1 MRPAAGVIVS
11 QIRPVARHKTV
22 GAMLAAVSAADPEK
36 TALVF
41 GERRRS
47 YKDLDETSNRI
58 ANALVASGNGRPAM
72 IGILGRNSDR
82 FVEILF
88 GAVKS
93 GGTAV
98 VANWRLAPP
107 ELRLIIEDAGLAALF
122 YDVEFASTVELLAA
136 ALPSILWIPFDT
148 ADNPHP
154 AFQTFIAGH
163 ATLPPALAINPDD
176 PAIMMYTS
184 GTTGRPK
191 GVPASHYA
199 ICFAPE
205 NMQAIGDRGISL
217 DTDINLLTTPLFHLA
232 GIGWLH
238 SSIFAGA
245 TLVILPAADLPAIVA
260 AIAAHR
266 VTRATV
272 LPALMPALLDAVGQ
286 GVDLSSLRL
295 IAYGASPIPESLLA
309 RMLANFSCDF
319 LQNYG
324 MTENSTSATGLLP
337 EDHYPGSPFLLSCG
351 KPYPHVELRT
361 VNERGVIC
369 GAREIGEIELRSP
382 TLFTG
387 YWRQPEATASVWRD
401 GWYVTGDMGY
411 LNENGYL
418 FLVDRKKDMIISGGE
433 NIYPAE
439 VESAISAHPD
449 VVRAAVIGV
458 PSERWGEEVKAIV
471 ILRENSVLDSAGLIA
486 FLRPMIAGYKLP
498 KSVDFVTELPLTAVG
513 KIAKPLLRER
523 YWPANGRRIN

>member
-1 MRPAAGVIVS
+1 MTSSRPAA
-11 QIRPVARHKTV
+11 RHASV
-22 GAMLAAVSAADPEK
+22 CAMLQAAAAADPAK
-36 TALVF
+36 TATIF
-41 GERRRS
+41 GARRRS
-47 YKDLDETSNRI
+47 FNALDQGSNQI
-58 ANALVASGNGRPAM
+58 ANALLARGLGRRAM
-72 IGILGRNSDR
+72 IGILAKNSDL

-98 VANWRLAPP
+98 VLNWRLAPP
-107 ELRLIIEDAGLAALF
+107 ELCAIAADAGLAALF
-122 YDVEFASTVELLAA
+122 YDAAFAASAGILSA
-136 ALPSILWIPFDT
+136 ALPDMLIIPFDAMAE
-148 ADNPHP
+148 ADQSL
-154 AFQTFIAGH
+154 AEFAAGH
-163 ATLPPALAINPDD
+163 ESAPPALAISPDD

-184 GTTGRPK
+184 GTTGKPK

-205 NMQAIGDRGISL
+205 NMLATGERCVSL
-217 DTDINLLTTPLFHLA
+217 SADINLLTTPLFHLA

-238 SSIFAGA
+238 ASIFAAA
-245 TLVILPAADLPAIVA
+245 TLVILPTAEMPAIVA
-260 AIAAHR
+260 AITAHR
-266 VTRATV
+266 VTRATI

-286 GVDLSSLRL
+286 GADLSSLRL

-309 RMLANFSCDF
+309 RMLANLSCGF

-324 MTENSTSATGLLP
+324 MTENAASATCLLP
-337 EDHYPGSPFLLSCG
+337 EDHYPGSPVLLSCG
-351 KPYPHVELRT
+351 RPYPHVELRI
-361 VNERGVIC
+361 VNARGAVC
-369 GAREIGEIELRSP
+369 EAGEIGEIELRSA

-387 YWRQPEATASVWRD
+387 YWRQPEATAAAWRD

-411 LNENGYL
+411 LDAQNYI

-458 PSERWGEEVKAIV
+458 PSEKWGEEVKAIV
-471 ILRENSVLDSAGLIA
+471 ILRAGAMLDAAGLIA

-498 KSVDFVTELPLTAVG
+498 KSVDFVDELPLTAVG

-523 YWPANGRRIN
+523 YWPAGGRHIN

>member
-1 MRPAAGVIVS
+1 MAA
-11 QIRPVARHKTV
+11 A
-22 GAMLAAVSAADPEK
+22 SAANPEK

-41 GERRRS
+41 GQRRRS
-47 YKDLDETSNRI
+47 YKALDAASNQI
-58 ANALVASGNGRPAM
+58 ANALTASQHGRPGM
-72 IGILGRNSDR
+72 IGILAKNSDR

-98 VANWRLAPP
+98 VLNWRLAVP
-107 ELRLIIEDAGLAALF
+107 ELRSIAEDAGLAVLF
-122 YDVEFASTVELLAA
+122 YDVEFAGTVELLASS
-136 ALPSILWIPFDT
+136 LPSMLLTPFDT
-148 ADNPHP
+148 ADDPHP
-154 AFQTFIAGH
+154 AFHAFLAGH
-163 ATLPPALAINPDD
+163 ATAPPVLAIDPDD

-205 NMQAIGDRGISL
+205 NMLATGVKCISL
-217 DTDINLLTTPLFHLA
+217 EPDINLLTTPLFHLA

-238 SSIFAGA
+238 GSIFARS
-245 TLVILPAADLPAIVA
+245 TLVILPSADIPAIIA

-272 LPALMPALLDAVGQ
+272 LPALMPALLDAMGQ
-286 GVDLSSLRL
+286 GIDLSSLRL
-295 IAYGASPIPESLLA
+295 IVYGASPIPESLLA
-309 RMLANFSCDF
+309 RMLENFSCGF

-324 MTENSTSATGLLP
+324 MTENTTAASGLMP

-351 KPYPHVELRT
+351 RPYPHVELRT
-361 VNERGVIC
+361 VNERGAIC
-369 GAREIGEIELRSP
+369 GAGEIGEIELRSP
-382 TLFTG
+382 TLFSG
-387 YWRQPEATASVWRD
+387 YWRQPEATEAVWRD

-411 LNENGYL
+411 LNEKGYI

-458 PSERWGEEVKAIV
+458 PSARWGEEVKAIV
-471 ILRENSVLDSAGLIA
+471 VLREGAALDGAGLIA
-486 FLRPMIAGYKLP
+486 SLRPMIAGYKLP
-498 KSVDFVTELPLTAVG
+498 KSVDFVAELPLTAVG
-513 KIAKPLLRER
+513 KIAKPILRER
-523 YWPANGRRIN
+523 YWPADGRQIN